1 MEQIELEQFK
11 RRLEV
16 MLEAL
21 KQPSVRSEEI
31 SIENSP
37 DALDQV
43 QSAAEREMAIG
54 RLESEFRRRRSIM
67 AALERIQEGTYGVC
81 TQCEAEMGIKRL
93 NAVPWTEYCLECQI
107 IADREES
114 AQATETPLT
123 RFAGGSFDLG

>member
-1 MEQIELEQFK
+1 MERIELEQFK
-11 RRLEV
+11 RKLEV

-54 RLESEFRRRRSIM
+54 RLENEFRRRRSIM
-67 AALERIQEGTYGVC
+67 AALERIQDGTYGVC
-81 TQCEAEMGIKRL
+81 LQ
-93 NAVPWTEYCLECQI
+93 
-107 IADREES
+107 
-114 AQATETPLT
+114 
-123 RFAGGSFDLG
+123 